1 MGKDSGIYVLFVI
14 FAEPTSILMSHNIP
28 KITLDDLQERKSQT
42 VKSIYRDGYLIASH
56 EGLIDKNILD
66 LFNSAVRMTTIF
78 FVLCKEGE
86 IDITYNMQP
95 YVLRRHSLIIG
106 IPDAVVRINAPS
118 EASIDS
124 LLCQK
129 DFLDNLHVNFEQSL
143 THILLY
149 ILQNPILELTDKE
162 LEEFLHTYEELECL
176 ASAGD
181 DSFYTKEILRSG
193 IRALIFKVCRM
204 IAYRIQENEKAQLD
218 TRKYEYFKQ
227 FFTLLAT
234 EYKHHRT
241 VQWYADQLHLSTKY
255 FTSII
260 RQVSGR
266 TTIDWINDRV
276 IYEAKNLLLYSDMN
290 ISEIAYQLNF
300 PSTSFF
306 SKYFKHIVGINP
318 TEFRR
323 M

>member
-1 MGKDSGIYVLFVI
+1 
-14 FAEPTSILMSHNIP
+14 MSHNIP
-28 KITLDDLQERKSQT
+28 KITLDDLQKRKSQT
-42 VKSIYRDGYLIASH
+42 VKSIYRDGYFIASH
-56 EGLIDKNILD
+56 EGLIERNILD

-86 IDITYNMQP
+86 IDVTYNMQH
-95 YVLRRHSLIIG
+95 YVLRKHSLIIG
-106 IPDAVVRINAPS
+106 IPDAVVRINAS
-118 EASIDS
+118 SVANIDS

-149 ILQNPILELTDKE
+149 ILQNPVLELTDTE
-162 LEEFLHTYEELECL
+162 LEEFLHTYEELERL
-176 ASAGD
+176 ASDND

-193 IRALIFKVCRM
+193 IRTLIFKVCRM
-204 IAYRIQENEKAQLD
+204 IAHRIRKDDKTKLD

-227 FFTLLAT
+227 FFTLLST

>member
-1 MGKDSGIYVLFVI
+1 MKQDIR
-14 FAEPTSILMSHNIP
+14 
-28 KITLDDLQERKSQT
+28 KITLDDLQERKSKT

-56 EGLIDKNILD
+56 EGLIDRNILD

-78 FVLCKEGE
+78 FVLCREGE
-86 IDITYNMQP
+86 IYTTYNMQP
-95 YVLRRHSLIIG
+95 YVLRRHSLIVG
-106 IPDAVVRINAPS
+106 IPDTVVRINAPS
-118 EASIDS
+118 VAGIDS

-129 DFLDNLHVNFEQSL
+129 DFLDNLHIDFGQSL

-149 ILQNPILELTDKE
+149 ILQNPILELTDAE
-162 LEEFLHTYEELECL
+162 LAEFLHTYEELKRL

-181 DSFYTKEILRSG
+181 ESFYTKEILRSG
-193 IRALIFKVCRM
+193 IRTLIFKVCRM
-204 IAYRIQENEKAQLD
+204 IAYRIQQDEKTKLD

-276 IYEAKNLLLYSDMN
+276 IHEAKNLLLYSELS
-290 ISEIAYQLNF
+290 ITEIAYQLNF

-306 SKYFKHIVGINP
+306 SKYFKNIVGINP
-318 TEFRR
+318 SEFRR
-323 M
+323 I